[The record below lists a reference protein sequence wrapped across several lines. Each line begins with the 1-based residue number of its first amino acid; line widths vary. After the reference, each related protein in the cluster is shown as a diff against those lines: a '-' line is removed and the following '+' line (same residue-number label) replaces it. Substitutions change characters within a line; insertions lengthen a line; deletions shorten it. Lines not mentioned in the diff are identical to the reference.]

1 MATNNT
7 TGTQDEEIAK
17 ALQEKFLA
25 EIQNEANTHSTGI
38 QADILLAQQLQA
50 QFDNEAKQPSP
61 PPPSSVPPHTFH
73 LHSHH
78 REKLEPNSAPPTPQ
92 CIKRIRSDLAAF
104 VKHPNPSIHV
114 APHEDD
120 VTHIEALIIGP
131 DDTPYEGGFFHFDM
145 RFPHDYPWNPPKVLL
160 QTTDNGAVRFNP
172 NLYAEGKVCLSILGT
187 WQGPGW
193 KAVQTLETVL
203 ISVQSLMNP
212 TPYQNEPGYE
222 KERRPGDIKNYN
234 ECILHETLRVAV
246 CGMMESPTCGEV
258 FRPIMNQAFLQRYEK
273 YVKMVTDRLPMEG
286 KPMRDPFGSARG
298 NFRYKDILARLE
310 AIKKSLTDQVTTTTT
325 TTSS

>member
-1 MATNNT
+1 MAATPST
-7 TGTQDEEIAK
+7 KDEEIAK
-17 ALQEKFLA
+17 ALQDKFLA
-25 EIQNEANTHSTGI
+25 EIQNEATVHNNGI

-50 QFDNEAKQPSP
+50 QFDDEVKKAP
-61 PPPSSVPPHTFH
+61 PPPQYIPPPT
-73 LHSHH
+73 SYH

-131 DDTPYEGGFFHFDM
+131 EDTPYEGGFFHFDM

-212 TPYQNEPGYE
+212 TPYHNEPGYE
-222 KERRPGDIKNYN
+222 KERRAGDIKNYN
-234 ECILHETLRVAV
+234 ECIIHETLRVAV
-246 CGMMESPTCGEV
+246 VGMMEKPTCGEV
-258 FRPIMNQAFLQRYEK
+258 FRPIMNAAFLERYDK
-273 YVKMVTDRLPMEG
+273 YVKMATERLPNEG
-286 KPMRDPFGSARG
+286 KQMKDPFGAARG
-298 NFRYKDILARLE
+298 TFKYKDILARLE
-310 AIKKSLTDQVTTTTT
+310 AIKNSLTDQTTTSTTTTT
-325 TTSS
+325 TTS